1 MVSDSVILKKIE
13 GQPRH
18 AAGFKQLV
26 RELGV
31 RGDERK
37 QLLSRLERLVS
48 ADSFCRLAAGGMRFL
63 RLPAGKN
70 MVIGKLSMHRD
81 GYGFVTPDPSAMDE
95 RMKARLVRGCFYSSS
110 CCGIGDAWGPCGG
123 GGRVRFVL
131 MARLRGVYSDGQSS
145 ASYGCGNFSLRAAGE
160 LCYAD

>member
-13 GQPRH
+13 RQPKH

-48 ADSFCRLAAGGMRFL
+48 GGQL
-63 RLPAGKN
+63 LQ
-70 MVIGKLSMHRD
+70 V
-81 GYGFVTPDPSAMDE
+81 
-95 RMKARLVRGCFYSSS
+95 
-110 CCGIGDAWGPCGG
+110 G
-123 GGRVRFVL
+123 GGRYAIPQASRWEEYGDWEVVH
-131 MARLRGVYSDGQSS
+131 ASGWIWVCYS
-145 ASYGCGNFSLRAAGE
+145 
-160 LCYAD
+160 